1 MVSNAFYKRA
11 AYLCSAIMAFHM
23 VWTEIPEEHKAK
35 AMAKFSH
42 ILERPMVIYEQAMT
56 LENPWQIVRLPLL
69 AIAFKLLARFF
80 RRRVERDEA
89 AQPQAAET
97 KPGVKGGDGKGGPMR
112 SERRQEAKT
121 QKKDKAA

>member
-1 MVSNAFYKRA
+1 
-11 AYLCSAIMAFHM
+11 
-23 VWTEIPEEHKAK
+23 
-35 AMAKFSH
+35 
-42 ILERPMVIYEQAMT
+42 MVIYEQAMT

-89 AQPQAAET
+89 AQAPAET
-97 KPGVKGGDGKGGPMR
+97 KPGVKGGDGKGGPTR